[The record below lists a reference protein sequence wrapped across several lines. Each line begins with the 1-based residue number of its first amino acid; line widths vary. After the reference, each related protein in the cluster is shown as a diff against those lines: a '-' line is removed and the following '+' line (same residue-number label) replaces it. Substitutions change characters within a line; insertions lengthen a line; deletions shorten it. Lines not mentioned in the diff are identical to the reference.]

1 MNNTTEPAGR
11 RPLPAHLQAL
21 VGQAVDA
28 VDTPALVVDLDAMER
43 NLTRM
48 AEFAA
53 KHQIRWRPHAKMHKS
68 AGLAR
73 LQMQAGAVGVCV
85 QKTAEAEAMV
95 AGGVPNVYISNEVI
109 APAKLA
115 RVAALALELAGKGG
129 QLSLAVDSLLGV
141 ERLVT
146 AVKAV
151 SPGRTPRALVDVY
164 VEIDVGHGRC
174 GIAPG
179 APAVALAQAVAT
191 EPLLRFAGLQAY
203 HGKAQH
209 LRTVQER
216 RAAIA
221 AVVERVQ
228 ATRAALESTGLS
240 R

>member
-1 MNNTTEPAGR
+1 MKAPPEAPP
-11 RPLPAHLQAL
+11 PLPAAL
-21 VGQAVDA
+21 AALTGQGVAA
-28 VDTPALVVDLDAMER
+28 IDTPAAVIDLDAMER
-43 NLTRM
+43 NLARM
-48 AEFAA
+48 AAFART
-53 KHQIRWRPHAKMHKS
+53 HGVRLRPHAKMHKS

-146 AVKAV
+146 AIKAV

-179 APAVALAQAVAT
+179 APAVALAQVA
-191 EPLLRFAGLQAY
+191 EQRQLRCRAYVPPYIPPDLL
-203 HGKAQH
+203 
-209 LRTVQER
+209 
-216 RAAIA
+216 
-221 AVVERVQ
+221 
-228 ATRAALESTGLS
+228 AALQKTG
-240 R
+240 RRRRPFCKCPPDRPY